1 MRRAARLSIAVT
13 LTGMALAGS
22 ASPAL
27 GGRGALPAETAGAVS
42 GHPHAHAAGSS
53 WLQETGHLHLT
64 SRHNFTLNEQGTAVG
79 TVRGAIYVHLTA
91 VSSSRVVAEVNI
103 YAPSGS
109 ISGRG
114 SASYR
119 RAGRSANF
127 SGSMSIGRGSGR
139 YARVHG
145 SDIKFSGT
153 ILESNNDA
161 IVVRVSG
168 RVYY

>member
-1 MRRAARLSIAVT
+1 
-13 LTGMALAGS
+13 
-22 ASPAL
+22 
-27 GGRGALPAETAGAVS
+27 
-42 GHPHAHAAGSS
+42 
-53 WLQETGHLHLT
+53 
-64 SRHNFTLNEQGTAVG
+64 VG
-79 TVRGAIYVHLTA
+79 TVKGAIYVHLTA

-103 YAPSGS
+103 YGRGGS

-119 RAGRSANF
+119 RAGQTANF
-127 SGSMSIGRGSGR
+127 AGSMSISHGSGR

-145 SDIKFSGT
+145 SGIRFSGT
-153 ILESNNDA
+153 ILESDNDA